1 MKSFQMGNFLNI
13 KDKKRLLSRLLGDL
27 KGSNPYKKDERV
39 KLRICRDIKEYFNCP
54 FYYLKNLI
62 IYNKKKFKI
71 LFSIASIYL
80 LLIFLIDYFLFN
92 KASNTENKYLH
103 SFIITFVIP
112 SITLI
117 LSIPI
122 ISSYSFFAKMAKSY
136 DLLKSKTPSTVLKLI
151 ENLRK
156 QDKNMGEYERKLSE
170 EFKIEKDIIS
180 IFKDNINVAFGI
192 SLAFLIYIFAF
203 TIYVFGILELLDL
216 RNYMISHHLSDFYL
230 ILIISSF
237 LFGVMILIHL
247 FYFLPT
253 VLGYALLSTSFKEA
267 FIKSFYFFNL
277 KYLMEH
283 FTAEYIVYFFIILG
297 ISVLEFILILFLILF
312 PVYFTIVYIAIFYPL
327 TLLKILYFTTSIDK
341 RIWYNIEEE
350 GKNGKEIIF
359 N

>member
-1 MKSFQMGNFLNI
+1 MKSSNIGNFFNI
-13 KDKKRLLSRLLGDL
+13 KDKKRLLNRILGNL
-27 KGSNPYKKDERV
+27 KSDNTSPRDKKVRF
-39 KLRICRDIKEYFNCP
+39 RICRDIKEYFNCP

-62 IYNKKKFKI
+62 IYNKKKFRL
-71 LFSIASIYL
+71 LFLAASVYL
-80 LLIFLIDYFLFN
+80 LLIFLVDYFLFKMAHN
-92 KASNTENKYLH
+92 MENEYLYF
-103 SFIITFVIP
+103 FIIIFVIP

-136 DLLKSKTPSTVLKLI
+136 DLLKSKTPSSVLKLI

-156 QDKNMGEYERKLSE
+156 QDRSINEYEKKLLN
-170 EFKIEKDIIS
+170 EFKIEKNIIS
-180 IFKDNINVAFGI
+180 IFKDNLNVASGI
-192 SLAFLIYIFAF
+192 FLAFLIYISAF
-203 TIYVFGILELLDL
+203 TVYVFGVLKLLDL
-216 RNYMISHHLSDFYL
+216 RDYMISHHLSDFYL

-283 FTAEYIVYFFIILG
+283 FTAEYVVYFFIILG
-297 ISVLEFILILFLILF
+297 MSVLELILIFFLILF
-312 PVYFTIVYIAIFYPL
+312 PVYFTIIYIAIFYPL
-327 TLLKILYFTTSIDK
+327 TLLKVLYFITSIDK
-341 RIWYNIEEE
+341 RIWYKIEEE
-350 GKNGKEIIF
+350 EKNKREF
-359 N
+359 VFS